1 MDSPAGSRERL
12 HRRSTCAE
20 QGRTQSDS
28 RCITTRPS
36 VCQGRAVSYG
46 PRSSQGICSLK
57 LLAVLSSS
65 SQLCCNAL
73 MSYRS
78 SLAKFLVNRLSSP
91 MGKPNQSRIHLG
103 VHHRT
108 LRAITGPLAPQ
119 SFPDG
124 GVERSHQ
131 HFKHTTPLVY
141 FFRDDPLHFAEFIR
155 FGECNCFGTAIASIQ
170 L

>member
-1 MDSPAGSRERL
+1 
-12 HRRSTCAE
+12 
-20 QGRTQSDS
+20 
-28 RCITTRPS
+28 
-36 VCQGRAVSYG
+36 
-46 PRSSQGICSLK
+46 
-57 LLAVLSSS
+57 
-65 SQLCCNAL
+65 
-73 MSYRS
+73 
-78 SLAKFLVNRLSSP
+78 

-141 FFRDDPLHFAEFIR
+141 FFRDDPLHFAQLIGLGQSAR
-155 FGECNCFGTAIASIQ
+155 FGIPVAFTQYESWA